1 MSDYTVQAN
10 WSEKD
15 ALPSG
20 DANKRVRASEHATEY
35 AAIAS
40 AIASK
45 ADQSDVDLKA
55 SQASFSST
63 VATVLDLTNRVVSN
77 NAPSTLL
84 AGDTPAHLTFT
95 DNVKAKFGTSGDGL
109 EIFHDG
115 TDSILKDAGT
125 GILKYT
131 SETNVAFGSVFQI
144 ENTSATANAGAYISF
159 KGDTNDTPVKIGSEG
174 SNTFQMV
181 LNDAESH
188 SFTPDSLKFKDGN
201 NEANIIV
208 GTGTPETNV
217 SAPIG
222 SLFLRTNG
230 STGSTLYVKESGSG
244 NTGWVAL
251 GGS

>member
-15 ALPSG
+15 ALTTG
-20 DANKRVRASEHATEY
+20 DTNKRVRASEHATEY

-55 SQASFSST
+55 SQASFNST
-63 VATVLDLTNRVVSN
+63 VATVLDLTTRVVSN
-77 NAPSTLL
+77 NGPSTLQ
-84 AGDTPAHLTFT
+84 GGSTPAHLTFN

-131 SETNVAFGSVFQI
+131 SATDVAFGSVFQI
-144 ENTSATANAGAYISF
+144 ENTSATANAGAYVAF
-159 KGDTNDTPVKIGSEG
+159 KGDTADTPVKIGSAG
-174 SNTFQMV
+174 SNTFQML

-188 SFTPDSLKFKDGN
+188 SFTLDSLKFKNGN
-201 NEANIIV
+201 HLANIVV
-208 GTGTPETNV
+208 GTGTPEGNV
-217 SAPIG
+217 GAPVG
-222 SLFLRTNG
+222 SLFLRTDG
-230 STGSTLYVKESGSG
+230 GTGTSLYVKETGTNG
-244 NTGWVAL
+244 NTGWVAK
-251 GGS
+251 